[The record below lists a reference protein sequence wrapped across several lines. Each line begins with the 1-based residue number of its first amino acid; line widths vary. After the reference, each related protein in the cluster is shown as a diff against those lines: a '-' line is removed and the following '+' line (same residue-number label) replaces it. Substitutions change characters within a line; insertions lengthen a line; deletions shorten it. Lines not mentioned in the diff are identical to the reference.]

1 MPVLVAQLVLRYRCS
16 DFHKL
21 CTYCACVSFPY
32 PMRASLT
39 THVYPVAT
47 GYCYRSASIGVAAR
61 PNPFREAF
69 GLLHDPTLHLLHRSA
84 SAKGNLVL

>member
-1 MPVLVAQLVLRYRCS
+1 MPELVTQLILGAGAVIS
-16 DFHKL
+16 
-21 CTYCACVSFPY
+21 TSG
-32 PMRASLT
+32 
-39 THVYPVAT
+39 VAT
-47 GYCYRSASIGVAAR
+47 VMCFLCDARIVLIIHVCSVTTSYYRSVSVGAAAR